1 MIFQY
6 KNGIEHCKSTLM
18 LQKLFCN
25 NYIYIVY
32 VDHVSVRFA
41 GIQKIFY
48 YSIMNIRIYTLIDS
62 GAALC
67 IIYIISYVEWDKT
80 L

>member
-25 NYIYIVY
+25 YYIYIVY

-41 GIQKIFY
+41 GIQKNFLLQY
-48 YSIMNIRIYTLIDS
+48 YEY
-62 GAALC
+62 
-67 IIYIISYVEWDKT
+67 
-80 L
+80 